1 MALKTLY
8 LDTSSINSGMLL
20 GENGT
25 LYGTD
30 QKGKG
35 NIFSVSTDGISL
47 SILHTF
53 NGTDGQSPNGYL
65 ILHNNILYGTTYSGG
80 SINGG
85 GYYFFI

>member
-35 NIFSVSTDGISL
+35 NIFQFLQMVFL
-47 SILHTF
+47 YPYYILLMVQMV
-53 NGTDGQSPNGYL
+53 GVRMD
-65 ILHNNILYGTTYSGG
+65 I
-80 SINGG
+80 
-85 GYYFFI
+85 